1 MESSRKDT
9 RQSVNS
15 VGERFFKIVC
25 VGNSGVGK
33 SCLLLR
39 YADDVFQEEFA
50 PTIGKLIH
58 MNVISSFKPSG
69 LKKFSSSRQNLIQS
83 INYFNTNIGVDFKFK
98 RFRHKGINHQKIRQR
113 YLQHLK

>member
-1 MESSRKDT
+1 MENSRKDT

-50 PTIGKLIH
+50 PTIGKLIRV
-58 MNVISSFKPSG
+58 NVISSFNPSWAQ
-69 LKKFSSSRQNLIQS
+69 KKFSSSRQKFNS
-83 INYFNTNIGVDFKFK
+83 INYFNTNVGVDFKFK
-98 RFRHKGINHQKIRQR
+98 RLRHKGISQKIRQR
-113 YLQHLK
+113 CSISK